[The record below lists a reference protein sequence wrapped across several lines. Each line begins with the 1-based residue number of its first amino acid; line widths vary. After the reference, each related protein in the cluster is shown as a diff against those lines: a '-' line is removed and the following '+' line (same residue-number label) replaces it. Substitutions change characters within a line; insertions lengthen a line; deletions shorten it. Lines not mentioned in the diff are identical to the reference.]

1 MGAGR
6 WNVAAESVVEDD
18 FCHRKWGRE
27 ERGGEVGITLR
38 FFGFWFLDFLI
49 IPDEIFYLGNLL
61 GHLFGD
67 LTGCFLQR
75 NERNERS
82 EPTDE
87 LTLAG
92 PNDGWMDG

>member
-1 MGAGR
+1 MGAGG
-6 WNVAAESVVEDD
+6 
-18 FCHRKWGRE
+18 KGGGGRHYSP
-27 ERGGEVGITLR
+27 V
-38 FFGFWFLDFLI
+38 FGFWFLNFLI

-61 GHLFGD
+61 GHIFGD
-67 LTGCFLQR
+67 LTACFLQR

-82 EPTDE
+82 EHTDE